1 MSPKHLALVF
11 LLAVSSLLRAQ
22 TMPSLQHVAIVVE
35 ENQPYSSVV
44 GSSAMPY
51 LNGLIQQG
59 GLATNY
65 YADGHYSLPNYFVL
79 TTGEQVTNDDGFT
92 CASTVDN
99 VVRELLSA
107 GKTWKVYAE
116 SLPSAGYVGPDSYP
130 YAKHHNPF
138 AYISDVK
145 DTTQKSN
152 IVPLTQLATDIA
164 NNALPNYI
172 FIVPNE
178 QSDSHDCPPG
188 TSSCTNNQKL
198 QYADS
203 WLQSNVGPLVASP
216 AFQASG
222 VLFIT
227 WDESLASDTVNGGGH
242 VATVVVGSQVQQG
255 YRSSTLYQHEHL
267 LRSAL
272 EALGVTQFFG
282 SARYA
287 TSMAEFFGATT
298 GTPGSVS
305 GVVTDAATGGA
316 IPSATVSYYGG
327 STTCDA
333 NGNYTLNNV
342 PAGSVTVTANASS
355 YQSSSQTLSV
365 TAGANSAQNFQLTQL
380 STGGI
385 VGRVTNISNGA
396 AISGATVSVAGQTT
410 STNSTGNYSLT
421 NVSTGTYSVTATKS
435 GWGTQT
441 KSATVATGVNTNV
454 SFQMSTS
461 GIIKGTITTS
471 TGAAVAGATINFSG
485 GSIATN
491 KNVTSSSTGTYSS
504 GWIPIGNYT
513 VTVTNSGFTTQQKS
527 VTITSGATTTV
538 NVTLQ

>member
-1 MSPKHLALVF
+1 MVPKSF
-11 LLAVSSLLRAQ
+11 LLAAVLTVSSLLGAQ

-35 ENQPYSSVV
+35 ENQPYSNVV

-51 LNGLIQQG
+51 LNGLIQQY

-92 CASTVDN
+92 CASTVN
-99 VVRELLSA
+99 NIVRQLVPA
-107 GKTWKVYAE
+107 GKTWKAYAE
-116 SLPSAGYVGPDSYP
+116 SLPYAGYTGGDQYP

-138 AYISDVK
+138 AYISDVINS
-145 DTTQKSN
+145 TQKNN

-172 FIVPNE
+172 FIIPNE

-188 TSSCTNNQKL
+188 MSSCTNNQKL

-203 WLQSNVGPLVASP
+203 WLQSNVGPLITSP

-227 WDESLASDTVNGGGH
+227 WDESLATDTVHGGGH
-242 VATVVVGSQVQQG
+242 VATVVVGSQVQPG

-272 EALGVTQFFG
+272 EALGVAQFFG

-287 TSMAEFFGATT
+287 GNMAEFFGNTG

-305 GVVTDAATGGA
+305 GLVTDAATGNGIA
-316 IPSATVSYYGG
+316 SATVSYYGG

-333 NGNYTLNNV
+333 NGNYALNNV
-342 PAGSVTVTANASS
+342 PAGSVTVTANASG
-355 YQSSSQTLSV
+355 YQAASQTLTV
-365 TAGANSAQNFQLTQL
+365 TGGTNSAQNFQLTQL

-396 AISGATVSVAGQTT
+396 AVAGVTVSVSGQTT
-410 STNSTGNYSLT
+410 STDTSGNYALA
-421 NVSTGTYSVTATKS
+421 NLATGTYSVTATKS

-441 KSATVATGVNTNV
+441 KTGTVTAGANTTVN
-454 SFQMSTS
+454 FQLSTS
-461 GIIKGTITTS
+461 GLIKGTITGGN
-471 TGAAVAGATINFSG
+471 GAAISGATINFNG
-485 GSIATN
+485 GVIATN

-504 GWIPIGNYT
+504 SWIPIGTYT
-513 VTVTNSGFTTQQKS
+513 VTVSKSGYTTQQKTAT
-527 VTITSGATTTV
+527 VTTGTATTL